1 MQKTVHWGLI
11 FGILAICLLGWSW
24 FKSMWDQQATSSEQ
38 KPDDQQSEPTA
49 NGRAGQVERTPAP
62 A

>member
-1 MQKTVHWGLI
+1 MQNTVNWGLI

-24 FKSMWDQQATSSEQ
+24 FKEAWNQQAASSQQ
-38 KPDDQQSEPTA
+38 KRDNQQSEPTT